1 MEFLRFGSSIPGSY
15 WGCCAV
21 CIIQNFNFDP
31 DAPASIELVSG
42 DGGYPI
48 IKNQEAAFLGKT
60 YKEIFLQRLRMGTFG
75 AGDMPNHA
83 FLAVLTQDQLSTQRG
98 LQWLKLLKENGFE
111 FIRTV
116 GNSVYS
122 GDSLHDG
129 TTPEYTPEDSD
140 DDWDEYDDEYY
151 EGENSH
157 PNYLFGL
164 FRNIGASP
172 ITDPFKPPQQWL
184 DLEGGVKEIWNTVIN
199 DSEVLES
206 TNVFK
211 YLQDSRDTV
220 HLSQW
225 DKIGRAQFFNRQ
237 ELIDAGVPVTL
248 AGLRSP
254 NPQELEEFRK
264 LRQEQAAP
272 VQKAASAPW

>member
-1 MEFLRFGSSIPGSY
+1 MMEFLRFGSSIPGSY

-42 DGGYPI
+42 DGGHPI
-48 IKNQEAAFLGKT
+48 IKNKEAAFLGKT

-83 FLAVLTQDQLSTQRG
+83 FLAVLTQDQLGTQRG

-129 TTPEYTPEDSD
+129 TTPEYTPEDCD
-140 DDWDEYDDEYY
+140 EDWDEYDDGYY

-172 ITDPFKPPQQWL
+172 ITDPFMPPQQWL
-184 DLEGGVKEIWNTVIN
+184 DLDGGVDEVIHHLPIEARDHLTSSRN
-199 DSEVLES
+199 D
-206 TNVFK
+206 
-211 YLQDSRDTV
+211 V

-225 DKIGRAQFFNRQ
+225 DKIGPAQFFNRQ

-272 VQKAASAPW
+272 AQKAASAPW